1 MVGVEVV
8 ISCITTQSPVI
19 AWSSAEYIGDGL
31 RLEYSIFNATG
42 SISNSF
48 KESETFANL
57 TSVDNSTFI
66 LESQLHIVVSANYP
80 QFNVTCHNP
89 ANDEVERITFIVGK
103 ISILE

>member
-8 ISCITTQSPVI
+8 ISCVTTQSAVI

-31 RLEYSIFNATG
+31 RLEYSVFNATG
-42 SISNSF
+42 SISNSS

-57 TSVDNSTFI
+57 TSVGKFI

-80 QFNVTCHNP
+80 RFNVTCHNP